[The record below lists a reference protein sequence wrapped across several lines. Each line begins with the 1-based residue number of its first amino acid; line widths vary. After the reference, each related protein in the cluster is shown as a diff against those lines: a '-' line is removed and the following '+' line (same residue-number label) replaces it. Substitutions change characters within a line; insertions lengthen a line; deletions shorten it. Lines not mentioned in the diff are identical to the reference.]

1 MTKMYL
7 LMAMLVAMP
16 FGVQATSYKPN
27 PGASYTFNITLP
39 NGNRLCWD
47 VAGGKAKDRSRV
59 QIFTCKQW
67 AKGYSNNLNQRW
79 TYNKLH
85 QLIGYG
91 GLCLDASDKN
101 GHLGAL
107 LKMRRCNGSRHQKW
121 TLDYT
126 GADEGHQKPFLRFK
140 STSGHCIGVR
150 NGKLQ
155 RKSPLA
161 LMSCNRKRYV
171 VFNQR
176 VSQSALAAGCASKVR
191 KLNKRFLSDIGGVND
206 YDVESHCD
214 TYNQDVFKVFK
225 FYLKGALHHFED
237 RTLSQARKA
246 VKK

>member
-7 LMAMLVAMP
+7 LIAMLVAVP
-16 FGVQATSYKPN
+16 FGVQAVTYKPN
-27 PGASYTFNITLP
+27 PGASYTFNIALP
-39 NGNRLCWD
+39 NDKRLCWD
-47 VAGGKAKDRSRV
+47 VAGGKAKDGSHV

-67 AKGYSNNLNQRW
+67 ARGYSNNLNQRW

-107 LKMRRCNGSRHQKW
+107 LKMRRCNGSHHQKW

-126 GADEGHQKPFLRFK
+126 GADEGFQRPFLRFK
-140 STSGHCIGVR
+140 STSGLCIGVH

-155 RKSPLA
+155 RKTPLA
-161 LMSCNRKRYV
+161 LLSCDRKRYV

-176 VSQSALAAGCASKVR
+176 VSLSALAAGCASKVR
-191 KLNKRFLSDIGGVND
+191 KLNKRFLSGIGGVND
-206 YDVESHCD
+206 YDAESLCD
-214 TYNQDVFKVFK
+214 SHNQDVFKVFNL
-225 FYLKGALHHFED
+225 YLKGALYDFET
-237 RTLSQARKA
+237 RTYSKARKA
-246 VKK
+246 VKQ